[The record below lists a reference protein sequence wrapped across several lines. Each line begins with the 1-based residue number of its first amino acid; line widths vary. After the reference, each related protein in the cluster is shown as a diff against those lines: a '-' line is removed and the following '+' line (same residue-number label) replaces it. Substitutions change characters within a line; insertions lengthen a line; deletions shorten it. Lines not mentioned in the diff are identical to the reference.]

1 MLIISMR
8 DNENNTWKRNAKT
21 KNQKETTKK
30 SKQDRKEQGGGGG
43 EGGEEAIV
51 KGWGLNDFVV
61 HQFHLFITHLV
72 TDFIII
78 M

>member
-1 MLIISMR
+1 MK
-8 DNENNTWKRNAKT
+8 EKRKD
-21 KNQKETTKK
+21 KK
-30 SKQDRKEQGGGGG
+30 SKRNNKKKQTRQKRTRWRGGGGA
-43 EGGEEAIV
+43 EVIV
-51 KGWGLNDFVV
+51 KGAELNDFVV

>member
-1 MLIISMR
+1 MLIISMT

-30 SKQDRKEQGGGGG
+30 SKQDRKEQGEGRGGA
-43 EGGEEAIV
+43 EVIV
-51 KGWGLNDFVV
+51 KGSELNDFVV

>member
-1 MLIISMR
+1 MKEKRKDKKS
-8 DNENNTWKRNAKT
+8 KRN
-21 KNQKETTKK
+21 NKK
-30 SKQDRKEQGGGGG
+30 SKQDRKEQGGGRGRGG
-43 EGGEEAIV
+43 GGAEVIV
-51 KGWGLNDFVV
+51 KGSELNDFVV

>member
-1 MLIISMR
+1 MLIISMT

-30 SKQDRKEQGGGGG
+30 SKQDRKEQGGGTGG
-43 EGGEEAIV
+43 AEVIV
-51 KGWGLNDFVV
+51 KGSELNDFVV